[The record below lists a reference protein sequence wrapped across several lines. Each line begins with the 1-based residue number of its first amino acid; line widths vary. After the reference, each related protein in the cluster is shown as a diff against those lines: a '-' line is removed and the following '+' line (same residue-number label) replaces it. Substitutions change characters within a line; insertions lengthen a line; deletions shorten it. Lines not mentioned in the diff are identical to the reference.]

1 MSKLK
6 VKNQTGVVLFI
17 CLVMLLL
24 LTLLGVSSIQTTSL
38 EQVMARNS
46 VDSNLAFQAAESAL
60 LDGENFVQGLVST
73 NAFDAAGANVG
84 GLYDDAGPGNNPNWL
99 SLDWTG
105 ANGFRA
111 AETAITGVFS
121 QPMYIVERVTVV
133 VPQTDVLNLDNIGQD
148 AGLGRTQIFRVTA
161 RGEGATVNARAAVQ
175 STYGRRF

>member
-1 MSKLK
+1 MSKFK
-6 VKNQTGVVLFI
+6 VKNQAGVVLFI

-38 EQVMARNS
+38 EQVMARNA

-60 LDGENFVQGLVST
+60 LDGENFVQGLFSD
-73 NAFDAAGANVG
+73 APFDAAGANAN
-84 GLYDDAGPGNNPNWL
+84 GLYDDAGPGNQPNWL
-99 SLDWTG
+99 AVDWEG
-105 ANGFRA
+105 ANVQGA
-111 AETAITGVFS
+111 GTTITGVVN
-121 QPMYIVERVTVV
+121 QPRYIVERVTVV

>member
-1 MSKLK
+1 MPKFK
-6 VKNQTGVVLFI
+6 VKNQEGVVLFI

-38 EQVMARNS
+38 EQVMARNA
-46 VDSNLAFQAAESAL
+46 VDSNLAFQAAEAAL
-60 LDGENFVQGLVST
+60 LDGENYVEGLVSA
-73 NAFDAAGANVG
+73 NAFDAAGANAS
-84 GLYDDAGPGNNPNWL
+84 GLYDDAGPGIQPNWL
-99 SLDWTG
+99 AVDWEG
-105 ANGFRA
+105 ANFRLA
-111 AETAITGVFS
+111 DTTITGVVD
-121 QPMYIVERVTVV
+121 QPKYIVERVTVV